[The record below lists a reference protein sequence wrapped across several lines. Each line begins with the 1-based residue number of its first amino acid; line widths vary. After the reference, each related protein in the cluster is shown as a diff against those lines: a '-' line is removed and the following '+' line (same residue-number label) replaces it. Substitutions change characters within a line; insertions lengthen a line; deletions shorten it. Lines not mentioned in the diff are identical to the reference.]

1 MRFPRT
7 RTRERFIMKCRRS
20 GRIHGKA
27 ELIVPTEFKAR
38 RTDRQ
43 IAQIRPGDTA
53 GKVRRMCGNFEGCHA
68 FAHVGFIGQPQMLL
82 GRHIT
87 KHGSA
92 RSPDDRAANGCRDV
106 VIAGS
111 HIGDQRP
118 ERIKRRIVAPDLFEL
133 LIEPDTRNGDM
144 SRPFNHD
151 LHARFGRSA
160 IEFSQGFEFGEL
172 RRIGAVMGRA

>member
-43 IAQIRPGDTA
+43 IAQIRPGDAA

-87 KHGSA
+87 EHGSA
-92 RSPDDRAANGCRDV
+92 RW
-106 VIAGS
+106 
-111 HIGDQRP
+111 
-118 ERIKRRIVAPDLFEL
+118 
-133 LIEPDTRNGDM
+133 
-144 SRPFNHD
+144 
-151 LHARFGRSA
+151 SA
-160 IEFSQGFEFGEL
+160 
-172 RRIGAVMGRA
+172 